1 MLTCLSGGHVVDP
14 VNGTNAVGDVY
25 FEDGRVVARPDGRKP
40 DVTHDVSGHVV
51 MAGAIDIH
59 SHIAGGSVNTARLLL
74 PEAHRAHKARPA
86 ATPLSTAG
94 WSTFQTG
101 RLYAQMGYTTVIEP
115 AVSPQHA
122 LHAHLE
128 LSDIPIIDKAFL
140 TVLGNEPFVLGS
152 FRDNESPNVVQD
164 YIGATLE
171 ATRAIGIKCVN
182 AGGVDAF
189 KKNVRSV
196 VPA

>member
-1 MLTCLSGGHVVDP
+1 M
-14 VNGTNAVGDVY
+14 
-25 FEDGRVVARPDGRKP
+25 
-40 DVTHDVSGHVV
+40 THDVTGHVV

-115 AVSPQHA
+115 AMSPHHA

-140 TVLGNEPFVLGS
+140 TVLGNEPFVLAP
-152 FRDNESPNVVQD
+152 FRDDESPKR
-164 YIGATLE
+164 
-171 ATRAIGIKCVN
+171 RAGLYRRD
-182 AGGVDAF
+182 AGGDAGH
-189 KKNVRSV
+189 RH
-196 VPA
+196 